1 MKHFKCS
8 NIDIITSQSDQETLM
23 LSPDKAYGH
32 PDVYYQDG
40 HNMAITVRIFMQLWN
55 NFI

>member
-8 NIDIITSQSDQETLM
+8 NIDIITSQLDQETLM

-40 HNMAITVRIFMQLWN
+40 HNNGNHTVTFSCNCGI
-55 NFI
+55 